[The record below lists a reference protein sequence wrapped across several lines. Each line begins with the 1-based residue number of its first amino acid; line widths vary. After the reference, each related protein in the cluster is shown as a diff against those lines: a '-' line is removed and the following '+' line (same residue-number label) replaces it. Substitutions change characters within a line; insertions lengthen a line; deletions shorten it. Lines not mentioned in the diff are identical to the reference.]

1 MKPRDL
7 RDILSAL
14 NAGRMT
20 VDDVIC
26 EIESSLYEDIGF
38 AKVDHH
44 RPIRTGYPEVIF
56 GPGKTSEQVVGIVES
71 MLDRSHPV
79 LVTKT
84 TFETFKCVQEVSG
97 DAEFNELAGAI
108 IIRSD
113 LETIS
118 RPGIS
123 VVSAGTADLNIAEE
137 AAITAEVMGNEVVR
151 INDVGVAGIHRLF
164 DALPILRD
172 SNVIIVVAGMEAA
185 IASVLAGL
193 VSMPIVAVPTS
204 VGYGSNFEGLSALL
218 GMLNSCAPGVAT
230 VNIDNGFGAGYLA
243 AQINQGLIVKSE

>member
-7 RDILSAL
+7 RDILSSL

-20 VDDVIC
+20 VDDVIR
-26 EIESSLYEDIGF
+26 EIGSSLYEDIGF

-71 MLDRSHPV
+71 MLGRSHPV

-84 TFETFKCVQEVSG
+84 TLETFKCVQEVSG

-193 VSMPIVAVPTS
+193 VSIPIVAVPTS
-204 VGYGSNFEGLSALL
+204 IGYGSNFEGLSALL

>member
-7 RDILSAL
+7 RDILNAL
-14 NAGRMT
+14 NVGTMS
-20 VDDVIC
+20 VEDVLT
-26 EIESSLYEDIGF
+26 EIGSTFYEDIGF

-44 RPIRTGYPEVIF
+44 RPTRTGHPEVIF
-56 GPGKTSEQVVGIVES
+56 GPGKTPEQVVGIVQS
-71 MLDRSHPV
+71 MLGRNQPV

-84 TFETFKCVQEVSG
+84 NVETFKYVQEISS
-97 DAEFNELAGAI
+97 DAEFNELASAI
-108 IIRSD
+108 IIRPDS
-113 LETIS
+113 ETIS

-123 VVSAGTADLNIAEE
+123 VVAAGTADLNIAEE
-137 AAITAEVMGNEVVR
+137 AVVTAEVMGNEVVR
-151 INDVGVAGIHRLF
+151 VNDVGVAGIHRLF
-164 DALPILRD
+164 DSLSILRD
-172 SNVIIVVAGMEAA
+172 SNVIIVIAGMEAA

-193 VSMPIVAVPTS
+193 VSVPIVAVPTS

-243 AQINQGLIVKSE
+243 AQINQGVISKSE

>member
-1 MKPRDL
+1 MKPKDL

-20 VDDVIC
+20 VDDVIR
-26 EIESSLYEDIGF
+26 EIGSSLYEDIGF

-71 MLDRSHPV
+71 MLGRSHPV

-84 TFETFKCVQEVSG
+84 TLETFKCVQEVSG

-108 IIRSD
+108 IIRSE

-118 RPGIS
+118 RSGIS

-243 AQINQGLIVKSE
+243 AQINQGLTVKSE

>member
-1 MKPRDL
+1 MR
-7 RDILSAL
+7 RL
-14 NAGRMT
+14 NA
-20 VDDVIC
+20 
-26 EIESSLYEDIGF
+26 SQ
-38 AKVDHH
+38 K
-44 RPIRTGYPEVIF
+44 
-56 GPGKTSEQVVGIVES
+56 
-71 MLDRSHPV
+71 
-79 LVTKT
+79 
-84 TFETFKCVQEVSG
+84 VSG

-113 LETIS
+113 FETIS

-243 AQINQGLIVKSE
+243 AQINQGLTVKSE